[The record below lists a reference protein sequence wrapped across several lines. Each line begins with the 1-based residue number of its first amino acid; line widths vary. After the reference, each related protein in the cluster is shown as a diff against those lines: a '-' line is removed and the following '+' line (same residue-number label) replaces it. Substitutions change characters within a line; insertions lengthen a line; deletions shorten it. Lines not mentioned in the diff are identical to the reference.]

1 MAQAYSANS
10 NSQTGDGF
18 LSLNAV
24 NVSFGGNNPN
34 DLRANIFVIDTSD
47 CTVAGKFVSEG
58 GDSAGEL
65 RQYLD
70 QMSARTVVVGVSAD
84 GTGSY
89 SDAAEVFVTTLGVNV
104 TDVSSRGA
112 WVFVVEIGA
121 KTMIATAPNATVPQ
135 PSVTASFTGT

>member
-1 MAQAYSANS
+1 M
-10 NSQTGDGF
+10 
-18 LSLNAV
+18 SLNAV

-34 DLRANIFVIDTSD
+34 DLRANIFVVDTSD

-58 GDSAGEL
+58 GDAAGDQL
-65 RQYLD
+65 RQYLG
-70 QMSARTVVVGVSAD
+70 QMSERTVVVGVSAD

-89 SDAAEVFVTTLGVNV
+89 SDAAEVFVSTLGVNV